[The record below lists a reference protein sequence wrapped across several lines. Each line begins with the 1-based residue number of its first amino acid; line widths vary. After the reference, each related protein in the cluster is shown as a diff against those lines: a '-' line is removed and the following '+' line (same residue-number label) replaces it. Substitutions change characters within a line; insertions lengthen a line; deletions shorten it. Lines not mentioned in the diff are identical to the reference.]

1 MNKLLRISG
10 RQCVDALQKVGFV
23 LRRQHHYH
31 TVLRRNNPFTQIV
44 VPNHNQLDR
53 GVPRAILRQAGIN
66 IEKFLSLL

>member
-10 RQCVDALQKVGFV
+10 RQCVDALQKAGFV
-23 LRRQHHYH
+23 FRRKNHYH

-53 GVPRAILRQAGIN
+53 GVPRAILRQADIN
-66 IEKFLSLL
+66 IEKFISLL

>member
-23 LRRQHHYH
+23 FRRQNHYH

-53 GVPRAILRQAGIN
+53 GVPRAILRQADIN
-66 IEKFLSLL
+66 IEKFISLL